1 MFAYCVEGLL
11 SQRGENMAAGGF
23 GGLNLAARGTDI
35 SNDSIF
41 ARKQHLL
48 VEDNIC
54 KWGKSFFF
62 SLIYMLTE
70 LCEYDYKGV
79 IKAAE
84 HNFNTFLFNTL

>member
-1 MFAYCVEGLL
+1 MSEGIKR
-11 SQRGENMAAGGF
+11 RGRLTRRHLDTWGTRAIMKDNIYVCILRGRAPLTEGGGNMAAGGF

-54 KWGKSFFF
+54 K
-62 SLIYMLTE
+62 
-70 LCEYDYKGV
+70 
-79 IKAAE
+79 
-84 HNFNTFLFNTL
+84 